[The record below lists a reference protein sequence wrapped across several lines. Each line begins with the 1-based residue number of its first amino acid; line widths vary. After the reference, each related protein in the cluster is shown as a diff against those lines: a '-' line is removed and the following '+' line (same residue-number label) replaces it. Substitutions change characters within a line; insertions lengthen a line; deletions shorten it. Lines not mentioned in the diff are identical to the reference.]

1 MKIKTQLC
9 PGILIIAVLVAGTPI
24 LGDDL
29 DTRVATVLKATPLID
44 GHNDLPWQYLRRVNN
59 HLSQLDLASDLTQI
73 DNPTDTDLPRLR
85 RGMVGGIFWSVYVPI
100 EAYGGNPSAVQAVIN
115 QIDFVKRLVNHYD
128 SDLELALDASSI
140 RRIHASGKIAS
151 LIGMEGGHSIN
162 NSLASLRQLYDLG
175 ARYMTLTHSK
185 GLLWADS
192 ATDTQR
198 HGGLT
203 QFGELVVLEM
213 NRLGMMVDLSH
224 VSVETMRDALRVSRS
239 PVIFS
244 HSSAYGVTQHARN
257 VPDEVLA
264 LVGKKRGVVMVN
276 YLTSYVS
283 ESMRLHRVALERHE
297 EMLNQDHDPDRV
309 AELMSQWSA
318 RHPAPEVT
326 LFDVADHI
334 DHIKAV
340 AGIEAIGLGADFDG
354 MPPGP
359 VGLEDV
365 STYPALLKELLIRG
379 YSDQDIAK
387 IAGENLLRVMND
399 AEAVAARLQTLEPPR
414 DDLLHEI
421 DFEHDFEHNAAQAQ

>member
-257 VPDEVLA
+257 VPDDVLA

-421 DFEHDFEHNAAQAQ
+421 DFEHNAAQAQ